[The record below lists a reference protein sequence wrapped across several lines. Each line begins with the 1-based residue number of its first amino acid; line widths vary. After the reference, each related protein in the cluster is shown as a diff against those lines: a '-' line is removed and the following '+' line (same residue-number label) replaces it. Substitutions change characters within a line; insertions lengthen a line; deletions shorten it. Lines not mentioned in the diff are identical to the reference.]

1 MKPIVLDA
9 SAAVALVREEAAK
22 PEIQRIL
29 DQHDGK
35 LLVPAFFWLEV
46 INSLMRRH
54 GLPASAVLE
63 AIRELEELGITATGT
78 DGPARLMIIDVAER
92 QRLTAYDA
100 TYVVLAEMADGKL
113 LTTDRD
119 QARAA
124 GRRAILVDAAGRI
137 SEPPPRYEI
146 EPTWP
151 SWRGAAAYLG
161 ELRRRAA
168 EESAAWAAA
177 ATDPEFGA

>member
-46 INSLMRRH
+46 INSLIRRH

-63 AIRELEELGITATGT
+63 AVRELEELGIDAVDT
-78 DGPARLMIIDVAER
+78 DRMARVMIIDRAER
-92 QRLTAYDA
+92 HRLTAYEA
-100 TYVVLAEMADGKL
+100 AYVILAEIADGKV

-137 SEPPPRYEI
+137 SEPPPGYEV

-168 EESAAWAAA
+168 DESSAWAAA